1 MTAFFAV
8 VAVIFL
14 AVVAVIGGCV
24 WTGIG
29 LALLVDP
36 AEPNRPA
43 GLGHAL
49 IGLATIALGVL
60 TIYGVTQG
68 WSA

>member
-1 MTAFFAV
+1 MIAFFAV
-8 VAVIFL
+8 VFLIFL

-36 AEPNRPA
+36 AEPHPTA

-49 IGLATIALGVL
+49 IGITTIALGVL

-68 WSA
+68 WVL